1 MFAMGK
7 ESIEFG
13 EDRERIRRGLGDSLN
28 VSIEK

>member
-1 MFAMGK
+1 MFAMRK

-13 EDRERIRRGLGDSLN
+13 EDRERIRRGLGDSFN

>member
-7 ESIEFG
+7 ESIEYD
-13 EDRERIRRGLGDSLN
+13 EDRERIRRGLGDSFN